1 MEHAPVFS
9 RLEASPMTVAK
20 QRMKFALGGMGVF
33 LLVLALLVSFVASSS
48 SQVFAA
54 GKGFSQQAHSATAAS
69 PDAKLKKTVKIITK
83 NGTFTFSPT
92 TLKVKV
98 GTTVTWKN
106 TTLVSHTSTSDTGV
120 WDSGLISPG
129 GSFSFKFTTTG
140 TFTYHCNIHPFMKA
154 TIIVS

>member
-1 MEHAPVFS
+1 
-9 RLEASPMTVAK
+9 MTVAK

-33 LLVLALLVSFVASSS
+33 LLVLALAVSFVASSS

-54 GKGFSQQAHSATAAS
+54 GKGFSQQSTSGTAAT

-83 NGTFTFSPT
+83 NMTFTFSPT

-106 TTLVSHTSTSDTGV
+106 MTTVSHTSTSDTGV
-120 WDSGLISPG
+120 WDSGIIAPG
-129 GSFSFKFTTTG
+129 GSFSFKFTTKG
-140 TFTYHCNIHPFMKA
+140 KFTYHCNIHPFMKA